1 MVPLSTEKVVFFW
14 FEVSSAHPPRSGE
27 GVPGALLIF
36 LEENILTYQ
45 PANDRTIRKSMSDS
59 SDAEQVICDYVNTCA
74 IFRDKQ
80 LTVTPETLFLIEEV
94 FRQNDNLKTG
104 LPGRPKKIRIILRNR
119 IRELKRGDSS
129 SKRLPNASSSVSCS
143 ELDTASKGARIEE
156 DPVRCFYRI
165 LELCPSRD
173 IMYKCWPS
181 LSRTSGILSCSRRV
195 VEEHSYHL
203 IHKCMFVST

>member
-1 MVPLSTEKVVFFW
+1 
-14 FEVSSAHPPRSGE
+14 
-27 GVPGALLIF
+27 
-36 LEENILTYQ
+36 
-45 PANDRTIRKSMSDS
+45 MSDS
-59 SDAEQVICDYVNTCA
+59 SDAEQMICDYVNTCA

-80 LTVTPETLFLIEEV
+80 LTVTPETLFLVEEV

-129 SKRLPNASSSVSCS
+129 SKRLPNASSSVSVS
-143 ELDTASKGARIEE
+143 SSVSGTRIEE

-181 LSRTSGILSCSRRV
+181 LSRTSGILSCSRVR
-195 VEEHSYHL
+195 VEEHPYHL